1 MGDFAWKGQSMIG
14 LLAKKKKKKKQAPLQ
29 NCIISN

>member
-14 LLAKKKKKKKQAPLQ
+14 LLAKKKKKKQAPLQ